1 MFAAWTTTLALC
13 ALASAGV
20 TIIPPEPVFPSPYK
34 GPAAATSREDVLAA
48 AGRIVEGK
56 PVSIVLS
63 SLRNV
68 SRTDGFR
75 PAKNSFLEGA
85 IEAWAHH
92 QHFVVRPEAV
102 WYSILV
108 QMNFYM
114 TLHADDKEVRGTF
127 VDHEGK
133 KEIKVSGISLS
144 AIIPRFQYEIQK
156 RVKTDWLL
164 DWIQPKFSTST
175 AEDDVTAN
183 VLFMG
188 LMQAYF
194 TFTAHV
200 TCGMP
205 SVTLEGTR
213 ADWARLHAKLEK
225 LPLFGKEPAEYA
237 ARLRPVLSR
246 FVRTFDEPTHPD
258 IRRFWTQIV
267 TMQKT
272 APTHVC
278 GAQPVN
284 YASGWITAFQYW
296 DAKGHPLGSR
306 GDSELTLD
314 GVRFPVHD
322 LSKVPDAHASV
333 PMKVIIDGQG
343 TYNSTLVAG
352 MFMRKVQLGAAP
364 GYAAAM
370 HSVGLQVPMTFAPT
384 NESTLQPL
392 SAWFMYR
399 DGGAAMPYFRS
410 DAYAFALQTCAK
422 TIGGGRGSMV
432 GFA

>member
-1 MFAAWTTTLALC
+1 MLAPWTTLALC

-20 TIIPPEPVFPSPYK
+20 TVIPPEPVFPLMYK
-34 GPAAATSREDVLAA
+34 GPSPAASREAVLSA

-56 PVSIVLS
+56 PISIVLS

-68 SRTDGFR
+68 SAADGLR

-133 KEIKVSGISLS
+133 KEIKVDGPSLAS
-144 AIIPRFQYEIQK
+144 IIPRFQYEIQK
-156 RVKTDWLL
+156 RVKTPWLL

-194 TFTAHV
+194 TYTAHV

-213 ADWARLHAKLEK
+213 ADWARLHAKLER
-225 LPLFGKEPAEYA
+225 LPLFGKEPAAYA

-246 FVRTFDEPTHPD
+246 FVRTFDDPTHPD

-267 TMQKT
+267 SMQKS
-272 APTHVC
+272 APSGVC
-278 GAQPVN
+278 GAQPVTL
-284 YASGWITAFQYW
+284 AGGWITAFQYW
-296 DAKGHPLGSR
+296 DAKGRPLGSR

-322 LSKVPDAHASV
+322 LSTVPDAHASV

-370 HSVGLQVPMTFAPT
+370 HAVGLQVPMTFAAT

-399 DGGAAMPYFRS
+399 DGASGRMPYLNNDYFG
-410 DAYAFALQTCAK
+410 FARQSCAK
-422 TIGGGRGSMV
+422 VIGGGRGPRVQM
-432 GFA
+432 